1 MYLPL
6 KADFHIHTKEDRLDS
21 IPHGAR
27 EIIDKAHEKGF
38 QVISITNH
46 DTLTFSNNL
55 RDYAEERGI
64 LLIPGIEATIQGRHV
79 LLLNVDWVVHKI
91 KTFSDLRHNK
101 RKDSLVIAPHPYF
114 PHPRS
119 LHSQLENN
127 IDIFDAI
134 EYSHFYTKRIN
145 FNSMAS
151 AKAEQY
157 QLPMVGTS
165 DAHMMLQLGA
175 TYSMV
180 YAEKRD
186 VGSVVNAVKEGRIE
200 VVTQPLELS
209 KFIKVFM
216 KLIAHYV
223 IYCLRI

>member
-6 KADFHIHTKEDRLDS
+6 KADFHIHTKEDHLDS
-21 IPHGAR
+21 VRNGAR

-46 DTLTFSNNL
+46 NTLTFSNNL
-55 RDYAEERGI
+55 RDYAGERGI
-64 LLIPGIEATIQGRHV
+64 LLIPGIEATIQGKHV
-79 LLLNVDWVVHKI
+79 LLLNVDGAVHEI
-91 KTFSDLRHNK
+91 KTFSDLRRNK
-101 RKDSLVIAPHPYF
+101 RKDNLVIAPHPYF
-114 PHPRS
+114 PNPRS
-119 LHSQLENN
+119 LRSQLEDN

-145 FNSMAS
+145 FNSMALV
-151 AKAEQY
+151 KAEQH

-165 DAHMMLQLGA
+165 DAHMMLQFGT

-180 YAEKRD
+180 YAEKKD

-200 VVTQPLELS
+200 VVTQPLGLS
-209 KFIKVFM
+209 KFTKILM
-216 KLIAHYV
+216 RLIAHNLY
-223 IYCLRI
+223 ISLRI